1 MKPEELV
8 DSVSW
13 VCSSW
18 RLACWDTLLWKSENT
33 LDFTALKWC
42 RVDLWEC
49 FDSIRMRL
57 MRVLK
62 SIAFEEDRLTSVT
75 SILFHWGLPLTDKH
89 LVYLAE
95 RSPRLQRLSLYCS
108 NTITGKG
115 FSRAIRNWK
124 AVEEMS
130 LGPLNGRYYAHI
142 IREIGIQCKKLQV
155 LNLCSFDINVYVAA
169 LIAENL
175 RDLKELRLQDL
186 SISRAGLH
194 AILSKCR
201 KLVKVSIT
209 YCAGLEPKNVEIRS
223 TEAGCKIK
231 WLIGTETKAHSL
243 NSMLDSLVTE

>member
-1 MKPEELV
+1 MVRRKYKKRKQTGRRRWEDLDKDVLILIFSLMKPEELV

-95 RSPRLQRLSLYCS
+95 RYTFFLFFLIFSVIYLDFQLVLRALS
-108 NTITGKG
+108 
-115 FSRAIRNWK
+115 
-124 AVEEMS
+124 
-130 LGPLNGRYYAHI
+130 
-142 IREIGIQCKKLQV
+142 
-155 LNLCSFDINVYVAA
+155 
-169 LIAENL
+169 
-175 RDLKELRLQDL
+175 
-186 SISRAGLH
+186 
-194 AILSKCR
+194 
-201 KLVKVSIT
+201 
-209 YCAGLEPKNVEIRS
+209 
-223 TEAGCKIK
+223 
-231 WLIGTETKAHSL
+231 
-243 NSMLDSLVTE
+243 